1 MESIKVFS
9 PGSITNLSCG
19 YDILG
24 VCIENRGDEIKVS
37 KTNNKSLTIK
47 SINGFKLTKDIDKNV
62 SGIAA
67 QALLKK
73 IDIDYGFEIEINKG
87 IKPGSGIGSS
97 AASSAGTVFAI
108 NQLLG
113 SPFSLLDLVRF
124 SMEGEKFVSGSYHA
138 DNVAPI
144 IFGGITLVRSIY
156 DLDVVSLPNP
166 KDLEIVIVR
175 PNIEIKTADSRK
187 VVKKKVKIEKMTQ
200 QSANLGSF
208 ISSLYTEDYNLMS
221 RSVIDQVVEPD
232 RAVLIPEFD
241 KIKRISKDSG
251 SIAVGISGSGP
262 SSSFNLYFPGSSP
275 SIFSISNNR
284 TTSNKVLDSI
294 SEHYSSMDIDH
305 DAFISKVNSDGI
317 KIIETEWNMPA

>member
-24 VCIENRGDEIKVS
+24 VCLENRGDEIKVS
-37 KTNNKSLTIK
+37 KTNQKSITIK
-47 SINGFKLTKDIDKNV
+47 SVNGFNLTKDIYKNV

-67 QALLKK
+67 QALMKK
-73 IDIDYGFEIEINKG
+73 IDIDHGFEIEINKG

-113 SPFSLLDLVRF
+113 SPFSLIDLVKF
-124 SMEGEKFVSGSYHA
+124 SMEGEKFVSGSFHA

-144 IFGGITLVRSIY
+144 IFGGITLVRTIRE
-156 DLDVVSLPNP
+156 LDVVSLPIP
-166 KDLEIVIVR
+166 KDLEMIVIR

-208 ISSLYTEDYNLMS
+208 VSSLYSEDYDLMS

-232 RAVLIPEFD
+232 RAFLIPEFD
-241 KIKRISKDSG
+241 NIQRISKNSG

-262 SSSFNLYFPGSSP
+262 S
-275 SIFSISNNR
+275 IFSLSNNR
-284 TTSNKVLDSI
+284 ITSNKVLESI
-294 SEHYSSMDIDH
+294 SQHYSSMDIEH
-305 DAFISKVNSDGI
+305 DVFISKVNSGGI
-317 KIIETEWNMPA
+317 KIIETKWNMLV

>member
-24 VCIENRGDEIKVS
+24 VCLENRGDEIKVS
-37 KTNNKSLTIK
+37 KTNQKSITIK
-47 SINGFKLTKDIDKNV
+47 SVNGFNLTKDIYKNV

-67 QALLKK
+67 QALMKK
-73 IDIDYGFEIEINKG
+73 IDIDHGFEIEINKG

-113 SPFSLLDLVRF
+113 SPFSLIDLVKF
-124 SMEGEKFVSGSYHA
+124 SMEGEKFVSGSFHA

-144 IFGGITLVRSIY
+144 IFGGITLVRTIRE
-156 DLDVVSLPNP
+156 LDVVSLPIP
-166 KDLEIVIVR
+166 KDLEMIVIR
-175 PNIEIKTADSRK
+175 PDIEIKTADSRK

-208 ISSLYTEDYNLMS
+208 VSSLYSEDYDLMS

-232 RAVLIPEFD
+232 RAFLIPEFD
-241 KIKRISKDSG
+241 NIQRISKNSG

-262 SSSFNLYFPGSSP
+262 S
-275 SIFSISNNR
+275 IFSLSNNR
-284 TTSNKVLDSI
+284 ITSNKVLESI
-294 SEHYSSMDIDH
+294 SQHYSSMDIEH
-305 DAFISKVNSDGI
+305 DVFISKVNSGGI
-317 KIIETEWNMPA
+317 KIIETKWNMLV